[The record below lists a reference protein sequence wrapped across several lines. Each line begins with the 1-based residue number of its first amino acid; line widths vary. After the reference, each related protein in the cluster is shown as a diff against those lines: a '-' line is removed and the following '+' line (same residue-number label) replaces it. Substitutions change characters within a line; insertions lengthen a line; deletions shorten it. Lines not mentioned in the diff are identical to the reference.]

1 MICYRST
8 LHADRTRPNHDC
20 KTEADRHHLKFLQ
33 DVWDCTSNQIANG
46 VYDLITKEAHRNQP
60 GINFGWT
67 QVKKM
72 DIVQSMHVERAL
84 SNAIKTRLTKEL
96 EDARTELDDQ
106 IERLEESETAGLQAD
121 FEEQHFGPENK
132 FSY

>member
-1 MICYRST
+1 MICYQST
-8 LHADRTRPNHDC
+8 LHADRTRPNYDC
-20 KTEADRHHLKFLQ
+20 KTKADRHHLKFLQ

-72 DIVQSMHVERAL
+72 DIVQSMHVERAC
-84 SNAIKTRLTKEL
+84 L